1 MNWIFFAL
9 LSPLIFTTVFFVDK
23 YVLEKEVP
31 DYRGMPIY
39 FGIVGTTYGSI
50 LWLALGMPI
59 LPARDAGLL
68 ILIGVTAVI
77 TSVFYFRAMNAN
89 DASTVIVLLQV
100 QPLLVLILSFIFLDE
115 VISQLQLVGFFL
127 ILGASLGM
135 TITRHGTDYQFSMGT
150 FLTVMTLN
158 LGISS
163 TAVLYKF
170 VVEDHRFL
178 DTVAYEAIGNGLGG
192 IMLFVFSGAIRRA
205 FLTTLRVMRRR
216 ALGIIFLNEGFVQL
230 AKSTGLRA
238 VSLGPVALVRVIG
251 STQVFTG
258 ILIGWLLTVMVSSV
272 YHEDISQQNLT
283 RKLGLATV
291 MFGGVVLLIT

>member
-1 MNWIFFAL
+1 
-9 LSPLIFTTVFFVDK
+9 
-23 YVLEKEVP
+23 
-31 DYRGMPIY
+31 
-39 FGIVGTTYGSI
+39 
-50 LWLALGMPI
+50 
-59 LPARDAGLL
+59 
-68 ILIGVTAVI
+68 
-77 TSVFYFRAMNAN
+77 
-89 DASTVIVLLQV
+89 VIVLLQV

-178 DTVAYEAIGNGLGG
+178 DTVAYEAMGNGLGG
-192 IMLFVFSGAIRRA
+192 IMLFVFSGTIRNA

-216 ALGIIFLNEGFVQL
+216 ALGIIFVNEGFVQI